1 VEDTQ
6 EQEHLQGDIQELV
19 LLKVGIQVLELL
31 QVVDTQELEHPL
43 VVDTQEQELLQE
55 LAIQEQE
62 LLQVVDIQVQELLQ
76 EVATQEQALLLEVAI
91 REQEVQDIQEQLLP
105 LIQQWPSGSRPW
117 TRTTVVRLT
126 PRSSARPSPTAT

>member
-1 VEDTQ
+1 V
-6 EQEHLQGDIQELV
+6 
-19 LLKVGIQVLELL
+19 
-31 QVVDTQELEHPL
+31 
-43 VVDTQEQELLQE
+43 
-55 LAIQEQE
+55 QE

-76 EVATQEQALLLEVAI
+76 VEDIQVQEHLLVVATQEQELLLEVDIQVQELHQEVAI
-91 REQEVQDIQEQLLP
+91 QEQGVQDIQEQLLP